1 MRSLKTMPLKSIQVS
16 LMDKEKWLR
25 CFRNNE
31 PLIVINNN
39 ESCNI
44 ENITVSFNIFPHVPF
59 VNSKPFDKN
68 ISLTFKHMRLPE
80 NGLITETPTEKE
92 IVLLDQLK
100 EFHKLILQSRVEP
113 TVRIL
118 ALYSGFCTLWE
129 KSNTSDL
136 AQMEL
141 QEKELLIQL
150 VKAGCHIKIIVSLDI
165 QKAISCGFT
174 KEEIYIRTADLC
186 SVCDSLSSYDNFE
199 IVVATSPFTYEPQLI
214 LDGVLI
220 NQQLNFCG
228 RENYSYSRWD
238 SNQGKIIQAC
248 RGFAYFF
255 ECMYQG
261 NAALMEALN
270 FQKISDVIF
279 FWIRKKLAEI

>member
-1 MRSLKTMPLKSIQVS
+1 
-16 LMDKEKWLR
+16 MDKEKWLR

-129 KSNTSDL
+129 KVIPRILPKWSFKKKNSLYNWLKLVVILKSLL
-136 AQMEL
+136 A
-141 QEKELLIQL
+141 
-150 VKAGCHIKIIVSLDI
+150 
-165 QKAISCGFT
+165 
-174 KEEIYIRTADLC
+174 
-186 SVCDSLSSYDNFE
+186 
-199 IVVATSPFTYEPQLI
+199 
-214 LDGVLI
+214 
-220 NQQLNFCG
+220 
-228 RENYSYSRWD
+228 W
-238 SNQGKIIQAC
+238 
-248 RGFAYFF
+248 
-255 ECMYQG
+255 
-261 NAALMEALN
+261 
-270 FQKISDVIF
+270 IF
-279 FWIRKKLAEI
+279 KKLYLAVLQKKKYIFGRQIFVLYVILFLHMIISKSLLQRPLLLTNLNLYWMES